1 MSLRPSPILRQLA
14 SLSSRPRIQ
23 PQTKP
28 WICRQCQQSRPLLQR
43 RSYASQPA
51 DDPSFTS
58 IVDVQPQLVRVGG
71 KKHGWG
77 LLVLAVIPITA
88 FALGSWQVQRLGWK
102 TELIARFEDR
112 LVRDPL
118 PLPPSIDPAAIKDF
132 DYRRV
137 YASGKFRH
145 DQEMLIGP
153 RLLDGNDGYM
163 VVTPLEREFEGYSGN
178 TKILICRGWIPKDK
192 ANQRARPEGLPQG
205 EVTVQGLLREPWKKN
220 MFTPENK
227 PEQGA
232 FYFPDVEQ
240 MAGLTGSQ
248 PVWIEETMKPDLV
261 ESYDREAKGIPIGRP
276 AEVNLRNNHTQYIFT
291 WYSLAA
297 ATSVMLWM
305 VIKKPSSR
313 AARRVRQSG
322 QCDLSH
328 GIFDGSTRQL
338 DRTTN
343 EQLHPFLLGNRL
355 RQRNDLGP
363 DATRLARRSPHQS
376 SASSLAAV
384 LNGEDSPPRLGE
396 YTSHRR
402 DVDQAVFTLPKL
414 PAKRHA
420 KRHRVPPVLQG
431 LHQPPPDAG
440 LLPSISTEEAQVFLS
455 TSRSSKSAP
464 VSVST
469 DDANPAGLQQEPTA
483 SAEATQEP
491 SEKRSRRNI
500 WTEQETNDLLAGVS
514 RFGIGN
520 WKKILLCS
528 DYQFHKRTAVD
539 LKDRFRV
546 CRPDAYGGAR
556 KTRKAK
562 RVSSEEAVTGETSK
576 RPKLAEKTPAEP
588 AAEVEPQPK
597 QAGTTE
603 QTLWKAQRRPRRNFT
618 DEEDEALLKGFR
630 EQGPSW
636 VSICKDEAFREHGR
650 TPTDL
655 RDRLRTRFPEKY
667 AQAGLASRPAVP
679 KPAKRTRATREDS
692 DQPAEPSQ
700 TTTTQAATSKDS
712 QSALPND
719 RLERISSRTGP
730 AYSLPLPSIGDD
742 SLSNFGYP
750 DDDEDA
756 DPIVLDRSIMDWANN
771 NMAQLNRPSHPQISD
786 SLPFP
791 GIDPLV
797 TLKLPK
803 PGFF

>member
-1 MSLRPSPILRQLA
+1 MSSE
-14 SLSSRPRIQ
+14 
-23 PQTKP
+23 
-28 WICRQCQQSRPLLQR
+28 QSFQ
-43 RSYASQPA
+43 
-51 DDPSFTS
+51 
-58 IVDVQPQLVRVGG
+58 
-71 KKHGWG
+71 
-77 LLVLAVIPITA
+77 
-88 FALGSWQVQRLGWK
+88 
-102 TELIARFEDR
+102 
-112 LVRDPL
+112 
-118 PLPPSIDPAAIKDF
+118 
-132 DYRRV
+132 
-137 YASGKFRH
+137 
-145 DQEMLIGP
+145 
-153 RLLDGNDGYM
+153 GNP
-163 VVTPLEREFEGYSGN
+163 TTL
-178 TKILICRGWIPKDK
+178 
-192 ANQRARPEGLPQG
+192 LPQPG
-205 EVTVQGLLREPWKKN
+205 SLEYINRPNPVEP
-220 MFTPENK
+220 
-227 PEQGA
+227 
-232 FYFPDVEQ
+232 
-240 MAGLTGSQ
+240 S
-248 PVWIEETMKPDLV
+248 
-261 ESYDREAKGIPIGRP
+261 
-276 AEVNLRNNHTQYIFT
+276 
-291 WYSLAA
+291 
-297 ATSVMLWM
+297 
-305 VIKKPSSR
+305 
-313 AARRVRQSG
+313 
-322 QCDLSH
+322 DLSH

-363 DATRLARRSPHQS
+363 DSTRLARRSPHQS

-384 LNGEDSPPRLGE
+384 LNDEDSPPRSGE
-396 YTSHRR
+396 YTAHRR
-402 DVDQAVFTLPKL
+402 DIDQAVFTLPKL

-440 LLPSISTEEAQVFLS
+440 LLPSISTEDAQVFLS
-455 TSRSSKSAP
+455 TSRSSKSAAVP
-464 VSVST
+464 VPT
-469 DDANPAGLQQEPTA
+469 DDTISAVIQQESVA
-483 SAEATQEP
+483 SAEVIQET

-562 RVSSEEAVTGETSK
+562 RVSSEETAASETAK
-576 RPKLAEKTPAEP
+576 RPKPTEQPSAES
-588 AAEVEPQPK
+588 AAQVETQAK
-597 QAGTTE
+597 QVGSTE

-636 VSICKDEAFREHGR
+636 VSICKDEVFRENGR

-679 KPAKRTRATREDS
+679 KPAKRTRATRQDIEKPVKQSQNIIPQATISKDG
-692 DQPAEPSQ
+692 QLEPS
-700 TTTTQAATSKDS
+700 
-712 QSALPND
+712 NE
-719 RLERISSRTGP
+719 RLERTSSRSGP

-742 SLSNFGYP
+742 PLSNFGYP

-756 DPIVLDRSIMDWANN
+756 DPIVLDRSIMDWATN
-771 NMAQLNRPSHPQISD
+771 NMTQLNRPSHPHISD

>member
-1 MSLRPSPILRQLA
+1 MSS
-14 SLSSRPRIQ
+14 
-23 PQTKP
+23 
-28 WICRQCQQSRPLLQR
+28 
-43 RSYASQPA
+43 
-51 DDPSFTS
+51 DPSF
-58 IVDVQPQLVRVGG
+58 Q
-71 KKHGWG
+71 
-77 LLVLAVIPITA
+77 
-88 FALGSWQVQRLGWK
+88 
-102 TELIARFEDR
+102 
-112 LVRDPL
+112 
-118 PLPPSIDPAAIKDF
+118 
-132 DYRRV
+132 
-137 YASGKFRH
+137 
-145 DQEMLIGP
+145 
-153 RLLDGNDGYM
+153 GNP
-163 VVTPLEREFEGYSGN
+163 TTL
-178 TKILICRGWIPKDK
+178 
-192 ANQRARPEGLPQG
+192 LPQPG
-205 EVTVQGLLREPWKKN
+205 SLEYINRPNPVEP
-220 MFTPENK
+220 
-227 PEQGA
+227 
-232 FYFPDVEQ
+232 
-240 MAGLTGSQ
+240 S
-248 PVWIEETMKPDLV
+248 
-261 ESYDREAKGIPIGRP
+261 
-276 AEVNLRNNHTQYIFT
+276 
-291 WYSLAA
+291 
-297 ATSVMLWM
+297 
-305 VIKKPSSR
+305 
-313 AARRVRQSG
+313 
-322 QCDLSH
+322 DLSH

-343 EQLHPFLLGNRL
+343 EQLHPFLLGDRL

-363 DATRLARRSPHQS
+363 DTTRLARRSPHQT

-384 LNGEDSPPRLGE
+384 LNDEDSPPRVGD
-396 YTSHRR
+396 YTPHRR
-402 DVDQAVFTLPKL
+402 DVDQTVFTLPKL

-455 TSRSSKSAP
+455 TSRSSKPATVP
-464 VSVST
+464 VST
-469 DDANPAGLQQEPTA
+469 DDANSAVIQQEPMAPADVPQGT
-483 SAEATQEP
+483 

-539 LKDRFRV
+539 LKDRYHKSVSLFFVLGLCFHRFRV

-562 RVSSEEAVTGETSK
+562 RVSSEEVATTETPK
-576 RPKLAEKTPAEP
+576 RAKQAEGNPAEP
-588 AAEVEPQPK
+588 SAETETQSK
-597 QAGTTE
+597 QAATTE

-636 VSICKDEAFREHGR
+636 VSICKNEAFREHGR

-679 KPAKRTRATREDS
+679 KPAKRTRATRQDS
-692 DQPAEPSQ
+692 EK
-700 TTTTQAATSKDS
+700 TTEASETMTSHTVASKDS
-712 QSALPND
+712 QPGPLND
-719 RLERISSRTGP
+719 RLERTSSRTGP
-730 AYSLPLPSIGDD
+730 GYSLPLPSIGDD

-771 NMAQLNRPSHPQISD
+771 NMTQLNRPTHPHASD